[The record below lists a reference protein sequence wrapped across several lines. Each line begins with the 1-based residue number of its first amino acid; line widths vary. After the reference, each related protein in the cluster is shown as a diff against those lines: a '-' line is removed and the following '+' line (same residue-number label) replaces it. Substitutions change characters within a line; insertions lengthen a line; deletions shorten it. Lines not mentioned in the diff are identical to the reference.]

1 MKLKDSFIT
10 HQTGHQQILLSTD
23 TDVFSGLVKS
33 NATAAFIISQLQ
45 SDTDKE
51 QILAAMKKKYRG
63 DASLMAEDIDKVIET
78 LKGIGAL
85 DE

>member
-10 HQTGHQQILLSTD
+10 HQTGNEQILLSTD

-33 NATAAFIISQLQ
+33 NPTAAFIVSRLE
-45 SDTDKE
+45 SDTDKAA
-51 QILAAMKKKYRG
+51 ILDAMKKKYCG
-63 DASLMAEDIDKVIET
+63 DEALMAEDIDRVICT
-78 LKGIGAL
+78 LKKIGAL

>member
-10 HQTGHQQILLSTD
+10 HQTGKDHILLSTD

-33 NATAAFIISQLQ
+33 NSTAAFIISQLEN
-45 SDTDKE
+45 DTNKDA
-51 QILAAMKKKYRG
+51 ILDAMKKKYRG
-63 DASLMAEDIDKVIET
+63 DESLMEEDIDKVIGI
-78 LKGIGAL
+78 LRKIGAL